1 MIKTLTI
8 LVTIAALLVNGCGTV
23 FNLASGEPTNY
34 GGVQRDI
41 HWMTTPR
48 DTPMFQ
54 PGTQDYFPLFI
65 LACLP
70 IELGLSFTADTLT
83 LPLVMYLNHK
93 EHPGND
99 RNAPA
104 SGSGTNLS
112 PLCRPTQPGNDSA
125 YPED

>member
-1 MIKTLTI
+1 LAI
-8 LVTIAALLVNGCGTV
+8 LVTIAVLLVSGCGTV

-34 GGVQRDI
+34 GGVQRDLK
-41 HWMTTPR
+41 WMTTPR

-83 LPLVMYLNHK
+83 LPLVMYLSHK
-93 EHPGND
+93 DHPRDD

-104 SGSGTNLS
+104 SDSGTNLS
-112 PLCRPTQPGNDSA
+112 LPRRPIQPGNDSA
-125 YPED
+125 YQKN